1 MRIFIAIII
10 STVLIFSAGLWVND
24 SLQEASD
31 HLSERIEMVC
41 QDIKSNDWENA
52 RDNINKLELRW
63 GDYARWW
70 PIIIDHQEMD
80 NIEFSLAR
88 AKEYINEEKRS
99 LALGQ
104 LAEIRL
110 MVKHLPEK
118 EKVNL
123 KNIL

>member
-1 MRIFIAIII
+1 MRIFIAIVI
-10 STVLIFSAGLWVND
+10 TTALIFSAGLWVNN

-80 NIEFSLAR
+80 NIEFSLAGQR
-88 AKEYINEEKRS
+88 IYKRENRS

-110 MVKHLPEK
+110 MIKHLPEK

-123 KNIL
+123 KNIFI